1 MEYSEPA
8 LTLTDC
14 DFWEKAKNKHN
25 DIGPGKLALQGKF
38 EKAEDKHLTKME
50 RQIDVI
56 AYLNFI
62 NIKHRFSVVRCILS

>member
-1 MEYSEPA
+1 
-8 LTLTDC
+8 
-14 DFWEKAKNKHN
+14 
-25 DIGPGKLALQGKF
+25 LQGKF